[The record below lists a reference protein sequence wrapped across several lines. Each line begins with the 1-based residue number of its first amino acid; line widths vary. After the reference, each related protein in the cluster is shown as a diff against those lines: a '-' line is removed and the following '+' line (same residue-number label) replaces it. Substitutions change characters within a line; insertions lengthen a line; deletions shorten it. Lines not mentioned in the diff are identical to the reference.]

1 MKWKAWKSYSDNK
14 CTKSWSSGY
23 NEATLI
29 SYRDG
34 FVCAPPKEMINGVC
48 QEQEDCAASKG
59 MTETIDYFPSQLG
72 GYPGNYCGK
81 DNCAM
86 APVSTTCNGAT
97 GSDEQCTGVY
107 EYTGAECA
115 HDPIAPDTNVDI
127 GDKPPGAD
135 NYCDTPKYT
144 QDKAQA
150 EAMCIANAPEG
161 ASVKFSATCNREQ
174 ERMETVCEYDKPVEP
189 PIDPPVDPPVDPPTD
204 PELPTR
210 PVKVVALTLTLRS
223 SLTASV
229 TRPWPT
235 TQIVLTQARAL
246 AALVV
251 MAQPLTPNR
260 GQTCRVLHNNWRR

>member
-1 MKWKAWKSYSDNK
+1 MVAFVFASAVRAEVVITYVKPEVTGLKIDDVVTKSAVSRQANAMIGQCIYYKGPEFVKVEQLRHEPTQVKWKAWKSYSDNK

-127 GDKPPGAD
+127 GDKLPALITIAIPP
-135 NYCDTPKYT
+135 NTHKIRHRLRLCVLPMPPK
-144 QDKAQA
+144 
-150 EAMCIANAPEG
+150 
-161 ASVKFSATCNREQ
+161 V
-174 ERMETVCEYDKPVEP
+174 
-189 PIDPPVDPPVDPPTD
+189 
-204 PELPTR
+204 
-210 PVKVVALTLTLRS
+210 
-223 SLTASV
+223 
-229 TRPWPT
+229 
-235 TQIVLTQARAL
+235 
-246 AALVV
+246 
-251 MAQPLTPNR
+251 
-260 GQTCRVLHNNWRR
+260 RV